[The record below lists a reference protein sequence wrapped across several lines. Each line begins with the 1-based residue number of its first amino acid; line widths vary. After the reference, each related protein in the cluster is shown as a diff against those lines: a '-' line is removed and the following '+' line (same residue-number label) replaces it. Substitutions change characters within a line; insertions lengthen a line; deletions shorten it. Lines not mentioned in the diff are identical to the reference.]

1 MRRIALLF
9 YCVLVLSL
17 GWAQA
22 QSISFITQTSNTTT
36 CGMPTGMGVI
46 YQNLGVDTLRNV
58 QVAVTLPTGVQYV
71 PGSLVGPG
79 FAELNISTLD
89 SVIFSSTDLP
99 PLRSD
104 TFLILIQARCG
115 AEDSAAVTNGVYVMH
130 SMGTVFGNTI
140 PYSILSPALS
150 IQSVTPASFTGP
162 LGANFQRCISV
173 INGGYGAVSHFSVVL
188 ESAVSSLV
196 QSGFTLT
203 ANGTPLFPVVSGDSM
218 TLTFGPAQIQ
228 AIGDLDTLFEQNE
241 VINFCFQVQVIDC
254 IDLSTAISTSW
265 GCDAVACETQTSGAN
280 VIVPALVPNVVTTDF
295 YVENRCYGGG
305 TPSLI
310 KIVLRNTGT
319 GPARDIVVDLWQG
332 EPTGPSNG
340 YISRLDSNNILLKST
355 LNGVTNISPFAV
367 EVQSPGANLGCLGP
381 NPLRRI
387 KVRIPFLQPGERDTL
402 IIEQF
407 TCCKSWC
414 ANAPTVMQRTHY
426 QVEYHDQC
434 FTSNFVL
441 PANIVTS
448 WNFGRVISFTN
459 SGLYDIPLGDSAN
472 YEIEHSD
479 FRFFNFSPGGYAWVD
494 VVVPPGLE
502 VLTTPGTIRFEDVN
516 GDLWNPYN
524 VITSGDT
531 VRAFFSL
538 PQPGPF
544 SLEKALFKFRMTND
558 CSGGPCS
565 GGPKTVQYSIH
576 QIADLSCGCKSL
588 IGCHSFVVNSH
599 CGICPTTCVN
609 GGMLFTG
616 FESYRKNY
624 GLPDNDNNGLADGFG
639 VIDMQRVRTRH
650 LMLRDTLVT
659 KFHGIVD
666 TTALRPFWAEGF
678 ARSTITRGTSLTP
691 VRYHVRI
698 VDVSTNTTYNCN
710 LAAPTFTTVGSTRTF
725 SYNLSVASLAAC
737 LPPGFVYEVN
747 DTVDVTAEY
756 VVSNNIGSLVEA
768 QTITNQFFLQPNGGG
783 LQASCDNYS
792 GGFVLVGYYY
802 TSSGPDEFSA
812 NGCNNVT
819 VTENYYL
826 SIGNC
831 CSNYAGGNIFDY
843 EFRHWGIPQLARF
856 YVPNGY
862 SFVSASLRHYRTSGS
877 QASVNTLL
885 PITPVSISNDTIYFN
900 LAAQFVNNGGTLV
913 LGDDGYIGTVNVVL
927 RPSCRVL
934 PDIMQ
939 PVKYFWNF
947 APIPALTGPGSVAPT
962 QNRVDS
968 ISYESPSLTI
978 NPTLPNAPGIS
989 SVVSWEFTLENN
1001 SNLASATNAWFAL
1014 VSPSGLIVPTSVRY
1028 LFNNSLL
1035 TPVGGIYAIGTLP
1048 QDSARSYRI
1057 TADYANCSPDS
1068 LRIVAGWDC
1077 NSIPANL
1084 GAYPCTLAEA
1094 WVYVQPQPSVLQATF
1109 ATEPGPHGICD
1120 SLRVDVQVVS
1130 SQLARVKD
1138 ILVGIGLPLSG
1149 GLTYSMG
1156 SAQMQYPLTA
1166 GFVSIPNPTIAGNL
1180 LTWDINTVNALI
1192 SANDLPGTTRPDS
1205 NIFNL
1210 RFYLYTNCDMIS
1222 GDRIR
1227 LRLDGNRGCGDA
1239 LTPVLMLS
1247 DPIQIQGAVQPYV
1260 THLTASAVD
1269 GPACPVGKT
1278 ITINMVN
1285 AGATFTNAGD
1295 SLFVNLSP
1303 GYSYAGG
1310 FLSQLNAPS
1319 NTNPQVQSSPGGV
1332 RMGWE
1337 IPSALAVGDTMR
1349 FTFNVIAGDIVPCG
1363 TDIATVQTVTTQ
1375 TLFCARTLTNCT
1387 ASTQTGSTVLNLSI
1401 VRPNLNF
1408 SAFNSTIQP
1417 IVGGSTYTYTGTL
1430 QNTGPA
1436 IAPGVTVT
1444 VSFYCD
1450 NDNSNGYSPG
1460 DIAVGTYSTTAGIT
1474 NGGTH
1479 NLSGNFFIP
1488 TGSCGLGN
1496 SIYALVVPN
1505 SGIGLCICDTASSN
1519 TNVILPVEWLSVTG
1533 EALPMENEVRW
1544 EVNLMPDHDYFVLQK
1559 LTTNGWNAIS
1569 PRLSDRQSSFAW
1581 QDAAPL
1587 PVEYYRVQEADVNGQ
1602 FHYSQQVEIVR
1613 DGFAEFLKVYP
1624 NPSRGTAFLQATA
1637 GANFR
1642 IYNAFGQVIT
1652 EGTLPDGRPVEISTA
1667 SMAAGMYLVEFRQGG
1682 RQATLRLI
1690 VE

>member
-1 MRRIALLF
+1 MRFIVSL
-9 YCVLVLSL
+9 LVLWVSL
-17 GWAQA
+17 FSGLAKA

-58 QVAVTLPTGVQYV
+58 QVAVTFPAGVQYV

-79 FAELNISTLD
+79 FAELNISNLD
-89 SVIFSSTDLP
+89 SVIFSTTNLA

-104 TFLILIQARCG
+104 TFLILVEARCG
-115 AEDSAAVTNGVYVMH
+115 AVDSSAATNGIYVMH
-130 SMGTVFGNTI
+130 STGTVMGTSM
-140 PYSILSPALS
+140 PYNILSPALS
-150 IQSVTPASFTGP
+150 VQSVTPSSFTGP
-162 LGANFQRCISV
+162 LGASFQRCVSV
-173 INGGYGAVSHFSVVL
+173 INGGYGAVSHFNVVL
-188 ESAVSSLV
+188 ESAVSSLL

-203 ANGTPLFPVVSGDSM
+203 ANGAPLFATVSGDSM
-218 TLTFGPAQIQ
+218 TLAFGPAHIQ

-241 VINFCFQVQVIDC
+241 VIQFCFTVNVVDC
-254 IDLSTAISTSW
+254 IDLSTAIGTNW
-265 GCDAVACETQTSGAN
+265 GCHGAICETQTSGAN

-305 TPSLI
+305 SPSLI
-310 KIVLRNTGT
+310 KIVLRNTGS
-319 GPARDIVVDLWQG
+319 GPARDVVVDLWQG

-340 YISRLDSNNILLKST
+340 YISRLDSNNIILKST
-355 LNGVTNISPFAV
+355 LGGVTGMAAFSV
-367 EVQSPGANLGCLGP
+367 EVQAPGANLGCLGP

-402 IIEQF
+402 IIEQY
-407 TCCKSWC
+407 TCCKTWC

-494 VVVPPGLE
+494 LVVPPGLD
-502 VLTTPGTIRFEDVN
+502 VVTGPGAIRFEDVN
-516 GDLWNPYN
+516 GDLWNPYS

-531 VRAFFSL
+531 VRSFFSL

-544 SLEKALFKFRMTND
+544 SLEKALFKFRLTND

-576 QIADLSCGCKSL
+576 ELADLSCGCRSL

-639 VIDMQRVRTRH
+639 VIDMQRVRTQH

-659 KFHGIVD
+659 RFHGIVD
-666 TTALRPFWAEGF
+666 TTAARPFWAEGF

-691 VRYHVRI
+691 VRYRVRI

-710 LAAPTFTTVGSTRTF
+710 LAAPTLTTAGTTRTF

-756 VVSNNIGSLVEA
+756 VVSNNIGSVVEA

-812 NGCNNVT
+812 VGCNNVT

-856 YVPNGY
+856 FVPAGY
-862 SFVSASLRHYRTSGS
+862 TFVSASLRHYRTSGS

-885 PITPVSISNDTIYFN
+885 PITSTLISNDTIYFN
-900 LAAQFVNNGGTLV
+900 LASQFVNNGGTLV

-934 PDIMQ
+934 PDVMQ

-962 QNRVDS
+962 QSRVDS
-968 ISYESPSLTI
+968 ISYESASLTI
-978 NPTLPNAPGIS
+978 NPLLPNAPGLS
-989 SVVSWEFTLENN
+989 SVVSWDFTLENN
-1001 SNLASATNAWFAL
+1001 SNLAAATNAWFAL
-1014 VSPSGLIVPTSVRY
+1014 VSPSGQIVPTSVRY

-1035 TPVGGIYAIGTLP
+1035 TAVGGIYQIGTLP
-1048 QDSARSYRI
+1048 QDSARAYRI
-1057 TADYANCSPDS
+1057 TAEYANCSPDS

-1077 NSIPANL
+1077 NAFPANL
-1084 GAYPCTLAEA
+1084 GAYPCALAEA
-1094 WVYVQPQPSVLQATF
+1094 WLYIQPQPSLLQATF

-1138 ILVGIGLPLSG
+1138 ILLAVSLPLSG

-1166 GFVSIPNPTIAGNL
+1166 GFAAIPNPTIAGNL
-1180 LTWDINTVNALI
+1180 LTWDINAINALI
-1192 SANDLPGTTRPDS
+1192 AASDLPGTTRPDS
-1205 NIFNL
+1205 NVFNL

-1227 LRLDGNRGCGDA
+1227 LRLDGSRACGDA

-1247 DPIQIQGAVQPYV
+1247 DPILIQGAVQPYV
-1260 THLTASAVD
+1260 TQCTATAVDASA
-1269 GPACPVGKT
+1269 CPISKT
-1278 ITINMVN
+1278 ITVEMVN
-1285 AGATFTNAGD
+1285 AGAAFTNSGD
-1295 SLFVNLSP
+1295 SLFVNLGP
-1303 GYSYAGG
+1303 GYSYGAGFVG
-1310 FLSQLNAPS
+1310 QLNAPT
-1319 NTNPQVQSSPGGV
+1319 NINPQIQSNPGGV
-1332 RMGWE
+1332 RLGWE
-1337 IPSALAVGDTMR
+1337 IPAALPVGDTMR
-1349 FTFNVIAGDIVPCG
+1349 FTFNVNVGDAVPCG
-1363 TDIATVQTVTTQ
+1363 ADIVTVQTVTTQ
-1375 TLFCARTLTNCT
+1375 TLFCARTLSNCT
-1387 ASTQTGSTVLNLSI
+1387 ASTQTGSAVLNLNI
-1401 VRPNLNF
+1401 VRSNLSF
-1408 SAFNSTIQP
+1408 VAFNSTIQP
-1417 IVGGSTYTYTGTL
+1417 IVGGSTYNYTGTL
-1430 QNTGPA
+1430 QNSGPA
-1436 IAPGVTVT
+1436 IPPGVSVN
-1444 VSFYCD
+1444 VNFYCD
-1450 NDNSNGYSPG
+1450 NDNSSGYSPG
-1460 DIAVGTYSTTAGIT
+1460 DIPLGTYTTTAGLV

-1496 SIYALVVPN
+1496 AIYALVAPN
-1505 SGIGLCICDTASSN
+1505 SMAGLCICDTANSN
-1519 TNVILPVEWLSVTG
+1519 TNVILPVEWLSVSG
-1533 EALPMENEVRW
+1533 AALPLENEVRW
-1544 EVNLMPDHDYFVLQK
+1544 EVNVLPDHRYFVLEK
-1559 LTTNGWNAIS
+1559 LTVNGWMAIS
-1569 PRLSDRQSSFAW
+1569 PRIFDLQSAYAW
-1581 QDAAPL
+1581 RDAQPAVL
-1587 PVEYYRVQEADVNGQ
+1587 EYYRVQAADANGGL
-1602 FHYSQQVEIVR
+1602 HYSQQVEIVR
-1613 DGFAEFLKVYP
+1613 DGFVENLRVYP
-1624 NPSRGTAFLQATA
+1624 NPTRNTVFLQAVG
-1637 GANFR
+1637 GAAYR
-1642 IYNAFGQVIT
+1642 IYNAFGQLI
-1652 EGTLPDGRPVEISTA
+1652 LDGSLSDNRPSEISLA
-1667 SMAAGMYLVEFRQGG
+1667 GIAAGMYLVEFRHGG
-1682 RQATLRLI
+1682 RQATLRLV